1 MFILLVAG
9 PAESDGSL
17 GTHKVGVMIVVTRLN
32 SKRVVLNAELIKT
45 VEETPDTV
53 ITLVNGD
60 RLLVRESLEEVVRRS
75 VEYSRS
81 VRAFA
86 PVPVPEPK

>member
-1 MFILLVAG
+1 
-9 PAESDGSL
+9 
-17 GTHKVGVMIVVTRLN
+17 MIVVTRLN

-60 RLLVRESLEEVVRRS
+60 RLLVVESLEEVVRRS
-75 VEYSRS
+75 IEYSRS

-86 PVPVPEPK
+86 PVPVAEPK